1 MSKDTSAQSNV
12 IVSLS
17 SSEQYR
23 ARMFGD
29 ARRCACNNHGECAK
43 GDACFYKKAK
53 AALNR
58 AHEIRKFEIDLLWK
72 RAIYV
77 GAFQTLLFAALGA
90 SFSFEKEGETSI
102 DILRLT
108 ICVVGIFSAFFW
120 YLINKGSKFW
130 HENWEKHIDFLEDEF
145 EGKLHKTVLHKNGIR
160 NYSVSRV
167 NIYISLLFFWTWVA
181 LVMIFPFN
189 FLQSWL
195 VSALNSVFDLFDD
208 PSDYFAFVNW
218 VAESPY
224 WAKICLLTII
234 AIFLCF
240 CRRKLKTKFRST
252 GNSGE
257 ICRIEQELPENIGE
271 SSLNR
276 ETFCDKISRLW
287 KKIVRDTFR
296 FAGKVV
302 QLNPFSKSYRQRRA
316 NRRALRRLRQHADHA
331 FTAVY
336 AKNMRSE
343 LSGLCQ
349 KYGTDKGAINAADH
363 SNDRVHNY
371 ADFYETVF
379 GGMRRQVKSVLECG
393 ILRGNS
399 LRVWQEYFPNALIT
413 GIDVDETLLFS
424 DNRIETYQVDQ
435 TDPASIKRFLAQVK
449 DQQFNVI
456 IDDGLHTVDAAITL
470 FDGVIGNLAA
480 DGVYVIED
488 AKPEMLLKI
497 AEHLARYGGDY
508 AAKFINLS
516 RPNNRLSDDAL
527 VVITKETGRQ
537 S

>member
-1 MSKDTSAQSNV
+1 M
-12 IVSLS
+12 
-17 SSEQYR
+17 
-23 ARMFGD
+23 
-29 ARRCACNNHGECAK
+29 
-43 GDACFYKKAK
+43 
-53 AALNR
+53 
-58 AHEIRKFEIDLLWK
+58 
-72 RAIYV
+72 
-77 GAFQTLLFAALGA
+77 
-90 SFSFEKEGETSI
+90 
-102 DILRLT
+102 
-108 ICVVGIFSAFFW
+108 
-120 YLINKGSKFW
+120 
-130 HENWEKHIDFLEDEF
+130 
-145 EGKLHKTVLHKNGIR
+145 
-160 NYSVSRV
+160 
-167 NIYISLLFFWTWVA
+167 
-181 LVMIFPFN
+181 
-189 FLQSWL
+189 
-195 VSALNSVFDLFDD
+195 
-208 PSDYFAFVNW
+208 
-218 VAESPY
+218 
-224 WAKICLLTII
+224 
-234 AIFLCF
+234 
-240 CRRKLKTKFRST
+240 
-252 GNSGE
+252 
-257 ICRIEQELPENIGE
+257 
-271 SSLNR
+271 
-276 ETFCDKISRLW
+276 
-287 KKIVRDTFR
+287 
-296 FAGKVV
+296 

-399 LRVWQEYFPNALIT
+399 LRVWREYFPNALIT

-435 TDPASIKRFLAQVK
+435 TEPASIKRFLAQVK
-449 DQQFNVI
+449 DRQFNVI
-456 IDDGLHTVDAAITL
+456 IDDGLHTTEAAITF
-470 FDGVIGNLAA
+470 FDNVIGNLAD

-508 AAKFINLS
+508 VAKFINLS